1 MNWINL
7 EHLLLK
13 GHADRRV
20 SVDPELNH
28 DTLRERA
35 LRLAGGLQQRGV
47 RRVAVHLEDAAE
59 LAQALLGAWQAGV
72 SVLLPAT
79 CKRKPAFDGTARLTC
94 G

>member
-35 LRLAGGLQQRGV
+35 LRLVPCHRDLWRSN
-47 RRVAVHLEDAAE
+47 LEV
-59 LAQALLGAWQAGV
+59 LG
-72 SVLLPAT
+72 
-79 CKRKPAFDGTARLTC
+79 
-94 G
+94 